1 MKQLAS
7 LLFVWSLCCFQEN
20 LVESTNAKCAS
31 NKLTVQWSNGTI
43 KECLHCEKCQ
53 PGRGLYPHKCGDTVI
68 FPVKIEC
75 KKCDSGKTFSDK
87 YDSGSCKLCHLCA
100 EFESV
105 TKICTPSSDTECN
118 KTCNHGYFFSKPQQ
132 VCKMCSYC
140 CLDGKDEKQP
150 QCINQGLTA
159 VNQYCSPRPDR
170 TCNPSTP
177 TGSVISPESWS
188 STKHGKIALILSCLG
203 IGILFGVFLLYCL
216 WKKNRSRHE
225 NTENG
230 LYITAARDPSEVP
243 NNPAQPFQT
252 DNAFDDQLQSGVVVY
267 ENPNHFR
274 EHQGTTVGDR
284 GQSWPLKEVTIKR
297 SPNSPEVQAGSRVE
311 FRCVGNGC
319 HQVLY
324 RWFQDGQELPGE
336 NNSTLILNPLKMQ
349 DFGSYRCEVRSD
361 KRDDERCV
369 ESELD
374 VTPAE
379 GESYKTLTEVFQS
392 SIDLRTKVAILLRM
406 KVEGIAGYKHVA
418 SHYEMDIDVLEQCEN
433 PGEGVITNL
442 AAKYPDLAVYHFCKV
457 LKDKKIRRLDIVDK
471 LKNYLI

>member
-1 MKQLAS
+1 M
-7 LLFVWSLCCFQEN
+7 
-20 LVESTNAKCAS
+20 VESTNAKCAS

-170 TCNPSTP
+170 TCTPSTP

-203 IGILFGVFLLYCL
+203 IGILFGVFFLYCL

-230 LYITAARDPSEVP
+230 LYITAARDPSE
-243 NNPAQPFQT
+243 
-252 DNAFDDQLQSGVVVY
+252 
-267 ENPNHFR
+267 
-274 EHQGTTVGDR
+274 
-284 GQSWPLKEVTIKR
+284 
-297 SPNSPEVQAGSRVE
+297 
-311 FRCVGNGC
+311 
-319 HQVLY
+319 
-324 RWFQDGQELPGE
+324 GE
-336 NNSTLILNPLKMQ
+336 
-349 DFGSYRCEVRSD
+349 
-361 KRDDERCV
+361 
-369 ESELD
+369 
-374 VTPAE
+374 
-379 GESYKTLTEVFQS
+379 
-392 SIDLRTKVAILLRM
+392 
-406 KVEGIAGYKHVA
+406 
-418 SHYEMDIDVLEQCEN
+418 
-433 PGEGVITNL
+433 
-442 AAKYPDLAVYHFCKV
+442 AK
-457 LKDKKIRRLDIVDK
+457 
-471 LKNYLI
+471 